1 MLAARS
7 QASET
12 PTEACAGAY
21 DRELR
26 RLTREQGSS
35 KHVPR
40 MALDVEVACAWKQSS
55 DVAGSM
61 SCIHVPAVKARA
73 TSASLVSNAC
83 VWDACHAAAAGYH
96 LETRSGRGWV
106 RRARPSEAPATVFS
120 AVKDEKDSNPRA
132 CNQEVL

>member
-1 MLAARS
+1 MLAGRS

-12 PTEACAGAY
+12 PNEACAGAS
-21 DRELR
+21 DREWT
-26 RLTREQGSS
+26 RLAREQGSS

-73 TSASLVSNAC
+73 TSARACLIDLVVTVSP
-83 VWDACHAAAAGYH
+83 
-96 LETRSGRGWV
+96 
-106 RRARPSEAPATVFS
+106 RPSAARQLRTRQPPPA
-120 AVKDEKDSNPRA
+120 
-132 CNQEVL
+132 VLVL